1 MLKNNDIGL
10 FDLSNH
16 HQHSPCRF
24 GITHSI
30 SNTQH
35 RRNYMNKTLF
45 YLEIILA
52 IIVGVWMATPEKSE
66 KEEQWVVYG
75 KGGENLLHIIR
86 IDSKLQ
92 PQEKN
97 EILVSEE
104 LYQKTGLG
112 DTLLDLKISEYGE
125 GTITI
130 EHSCEE

>member
-1 MLKNNDIGL
+1 
-10 FDLSNH
+10 
-16 HQHSPCRF
+16 
-24 GITHSI
+24 
-30 SNTQH
+30 
-35 RRNYMNKTLF
+35 MNKTLF

-52 IIVGVWMATPEKSE
+52 IIVGVWMAMPEKSE
-66 KEEQWVVYG
+66 EEQWVVYG

-125 GTITI
+125 GTFTSV
-130 EHSCEE
+130 HPCQ

>member
-1 MLKNNDIGL
+1 
-10 FDLSNH
+10 
-16 HQHSPCRF
+16 
-24 GITHSI
+24 
-30 SNTQH
+30 
-35 RRNYMNKTLF
+35 MNKTLF

-104 LYQKTGLG
+104 LYQKAGLG

-125 GTITI
+125 GTFTSV
-130 EHSCEE
+130 HPCQ